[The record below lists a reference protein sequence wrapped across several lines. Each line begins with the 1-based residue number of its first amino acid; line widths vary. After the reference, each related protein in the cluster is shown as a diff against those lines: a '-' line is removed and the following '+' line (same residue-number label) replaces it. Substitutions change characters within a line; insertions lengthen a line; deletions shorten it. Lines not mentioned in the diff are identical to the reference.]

1 MDCSE
6 FHEPMIDVLY
16 GEADADTS
24 RKVEQHL
31 SECSACR
38 EELAALH
45 AVKRH
50 LAAWKTPRFSRRPFR
65 RPFEIPASL
74 WRLAAAAALLL
85 ATGGALG
92 LSGIEVAYDKGPWT
106 VRLGRSE
113 PVANIGSPS
122 APAPSAKSASFDS
135 GTIEELRAALRA
147 ETALQEDALLNR
159 FEQMIRD
166 SETRQMRA
174 RGVHLADLK
183 SAIDRQ
189 RRYDMARVTAGLS
202 YLDGK
207 TGADMARTTELMGY
221 MLQAS
226 QRREP

>member
-1 MDCSE
+1 MDCSD

-16 GEADADTS
+16 GEASADTS

-31 SECSACR
+31 SECDACR
-38 EELAALH
+38 EELASLQ
-45 AVKRH
+45 AVRRH
-50 LAAWKTPRFSRRPFR
+50 LGAWKAPVFSRRPFR
-65 RPFEIPASL
+65 RPLTVPSAV

-85 ATGGALG
+85 AFGGALG
-92 LSGIEVAYDKGPWT
+92 LSGVEVAYDRGPWR
-106 VRLGRSE
+106 VRLGRAE
-113 PVANIGSPS
+113 PVVNAGPLIASTQ
-122 APAPSAKSASFDS
+122 PAGAASFDS

-147 ETALQEDALLNR
+147 ETAMQEDALLSR
-159 FEQMIRD
+159 FEQMIRE
-166 SETRQMRA
+166 SESRQR
-174 RGVHLADLK
+174 RSQDVQLADLK
-183 SAIDRQ
+183 RTIDRQ